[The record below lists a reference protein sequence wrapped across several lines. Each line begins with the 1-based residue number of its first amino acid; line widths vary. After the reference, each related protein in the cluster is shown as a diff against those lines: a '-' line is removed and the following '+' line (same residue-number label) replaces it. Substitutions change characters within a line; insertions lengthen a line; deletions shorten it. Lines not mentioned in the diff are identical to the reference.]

1 MTVDGIYVPGYLPG
15 QLIKPDLVGHT
26 ILKLKTVIGSDRWV
40 SVNLSLVL
48 FWMVGMNDH
57 TLILGFQSRVTYKE
71 LNV

>member
-40 SVNLSLVL
+40 SV
-48 FWMVGMNDH
+48 GMNDH